1 MSAALLTRFANE
13 LRTEKQCLSAF
24 IYRTR
29 PQCRGVS
36 MEWKLHWAYFLWIQ
50 IFLTYHQRLG
60 SESFI
65 CNWNS
70 VAGYTITRHIFEG
83 KVGSQYFALF
93 FFFFLL
99 SNLFLQ
105 SHFFLCCFCVGWVL
119 SPSSSACGLSL
130 VLKSSSRPSLLQPS
144 LSISVMTVYF
154 IFWALSLPTCKAN
167 VEKLWRFQSRS
178 FLAQIST
185 VTVKSYH
192 SSSDTVQVLHCITL
206 LPANRHYLQISFS
219 VRFPEV
225 FLNLPQ

>member
-36 MEWKLHWAYFLWIQ
+36 MEWKLHWAYFFWIQ

-93 FFFFLL
+93 FFSFFFQIFSSKAISFFAVFVLVGFCHLPPLPVVCHWFWKAAPDLHYFSLL
-99 SNLFLQ
+99 YLSQSWQSTLYFGLYLFLPAKLTLRNCEGF
-105 SHFFLCCFCVGWVL
+105 SHVLFWPKSAQWQWSHIIAAVTLCL
-119 SPSSSACGLSL
+119 S
-130 VLKSSSRPSLLQPS
+130 
-144 LSISVMTVYF
+144 F
-154 IFWALSLPTCKAN
+154 ALYYPTPC
-167 VEKLWRFQSRS
+167 
-178 FLAQIST
+178 
-185 VTVKSYH
+185 
-192 SSSDTVQVLHCITL
+192 
-206 LPANRHYLQISFS
+206 
-219 VRFPEV
+219 
-225 FLNLPQ
+225 

>member
-167 VEKLWRFQSRS
+167 LRNCEGFSHVLFWPKSAQWQWSHIIAAVTLCLS
-178 FLAQIST
+178 FALYYPT
-185 VTVKSYH
+185 P
-192 SSSDTVQVLHCITL
+192 C
-206 LPANRHYLQISFS
+206 
-219 VRFPEV
+219 
-225 FLNLPQ
+225 

>member
-36 MEWKLHWAYFLWIQ
+36 MEWKLHWAYFFWIQ

-167 VEKLWRFQSRS
+167 FEKLWRFQSRS

>member
-93 FFFFLL
+93 FFFFFLL

-167 VEKLWRFQSRS
+167 FEKLWRFQSRS

-192 SSSDTVQVLHCITL
+192 SSSDTVFKFCIVLPYSL
-206 LPANRHYLQISFS
+206 LTDIIFK
-219 VRFPEV
+219 FPSL
-225 FLNLPQ
+225 FASQRYF

>member
-1 MSAALLTRFANE
+1 MSFSVHIQDSPSVQGCLHGVKTTLGLLSLDPN
-13 LRTEKQCLSAF
+13 LSYLSSKAGF
-24 IYRTR
+24 R
-29 PQCRGVS
+29 
-36 MEWKLHWAYFLWIQ
+36 
-50 IFLTYHQRLG
+50 
-60 SESFI
+60 SFI

-167 VEKLWRFQSRS
+167 FEKL
-178 FLAQIST
+178 
-185 VTVKSYH
+185 
-192 SSSDTVQVLHCITL
+192 
-206 LPANRHYLQISFS
+206 
-219 VRFPEV
+219 
-225 FLNLPQ
+225 